1 MLCVSFS
8 ACFKR
13 ISIFQQ
19 NLLILTF
26 SKMKSKFS
34 FFFFFVAA
42 SVFAQ
47 KSVADLI
54 VHNANIYTVNSRFDV
69 AEAFAVKDDRI
80 LAIGTEEEIFSKF
93 QSKNLLNASGKTILP
108 GLIDAHAHFY
118 RYGEALQ
125 TVDLVGTKSWDEIV
139 QKTEAFAK
147 QNTEGWLIGRGW
159 DQNDWT
165 TKEYPT
171 KERLDKL
178 FPKRPVILTRVD
190 GHAAIVNQAA
200 LDSAKIQAG
209 QSLVGGEIETKNGQ
223 LTGILVDN
231 AIGLV
236 RALIPEAN
244 EKQRR
249 QAFLDAQKNCFAV
262 GLTTV
267 VDCGLDALHVDF
279 IEKMNLDKSLKMRLY
294 VMLSDDRK
302 NYEYLFKRGIVKTD
316 RLHVRSFKLYADGA
330 LGSRG
335 ACLLHPYT
343 DRANHFGFLLKDT
356 AYYSAVTKKIAEHEG
371 MQACTHAIGD
381 SANREI
387 LRIYGDVLRGPNDRR
402 WRIEHAQVVNKA
414 DFSLF
419 KKYSIIPSV
428 QPTHATSDMYW
439 AGARLGK
446 ERETGAYAFHK
457 LMEQNGWLPLGTDFP
472 VEDINPVLTFYAA
485 VARKDAKGFPEGG
498 YQIENALNR
507 EQTLRGM
514 TIWAAKANFEEKEKG
529 SLEVGKFADFII
541 LNQNIMEVAPLE
553 ILKTKVL
560 ATYLGGEKVF
570 GQ

>member
-1 MLCVSFS
+1 MIRNFKTMKS
-8 ACFKR
+8 ALL
-13 ISIFQQ
+13 IFQ
-19 NLLILTF
+19 LFI
-26 SKMKSKFS
+26 
-34 FFFFFVAA
+34 A
-42 SVFAQ
+42 SSIFAQ
-47 KSVADLI
+47 KQVVDLI
-54 VHNANIYTVNSRFDV
+54 VHNADIYTVNTRFDI
-69 AEAFAVKDDRI
+69 AEAFAVKGDRI

-93 QSKNLLNASGKTILP
+93 QSKSMLNALGKTILP

-125 TVDLVGTKSWDEIV
+125 TVDLVATKSWDEIV

-147 QNTEGWLIGRGW
+147 QNTEGWLVGRGW
-159 DQNDWT
+159 DQNDWVI
-165 TKEYPT
+165 KEYPT
-171 KERLDKL
+171 KEQLDKL

-190 GHAAIVNQAA
+190 GHAAIVNQVA

-209 QSLVGGEIETKNGQ
+209 QTLTGGEIETKNGQ

-236 RALIPEAN
+236 RSLIPEAN

-267 VDCGLDALHVDF
+267 VDCGLDAPLVDF

-294 VMLSDDRK
+294 VMLSDGRA
-302 NYEYLFKRGIVKTD
+302 NYEYLFKRGIIKTD

-356 AYYSAVTKKIAEHEG
+356 AYYAAVTKKIAEHEG

-381 SANREI
+381 SANRAI
-387 LRIYGDVLRGPNDRR
+387 LQIYGDVLKGANDRR
-402 WRIEHAQVVNKA
+402 WRIEHAQVINQA

-419 KKYSIIPSV
+419 KKYSIVPSV

-446 ERETGAYAFHK
+446 ERETGAYAYHK

-472 VEDINPVLTFYAA
+472 VEDINPILTFYAA
-485 VARKDAKGFPEGG
+485 VARKDEKGFPEGG
-498 YQIENALNR
+498 YQIDNALNR

-514 TIWAAKANFEEKEKG
+514 TIWAAKANFEEQEKG

-541 LNQNIMEVAPLE
+541 LNQNIMEVAPLD

-560 ATYLGGEKVF
+560 TTYVGGEKVF

>member
-1 MLCVSFS
+1 MKST
-8 ACFKR
+8 
-13 ISIFQQ
+13 
-19 NLLILTF
+19 LLILQLF
-26 SKMKSKFS
+26 I
-34 FFFFFVAA
+34 A
-42 SVFAQ
+42 SALFAQ
-47 KSVADLI
+47 KQAADLI
-54 VHNANIYTVNSRFDV
+54 VHNANIYTVNARFDI
-69 AEAFAVKDDRI
+69 AEAFAVKGDRI
-80 LAIGTEEEIFSKF
+80 VAIGTEEEIFSKF
-93 QSKNLLNASGKTILP
+93 QAKYQLNASGRTILP

-159 DQNDWT
+159 DQNDWAV
-165 TKEYPT
+165 KDYPT

-178 FPKRPVILTRVD
+178 FPKRPVILMRVD
-190 GHAAIVNQAA
+190 GHAAIVNQVA

-209 QSLVGGEIETKNGQ
+209 QTLVGGEIETKNGQ
-223 LTGILVDN
+223 LTGVLVDN

-236 RALIPEAN
+236 RSLIPEAN
-244 EKQRR
+244 EKQQR

-262 GLTTV
+262 GLTSV

-335 ACLLHPYT
+335 ACLLHPYS

-356 AYYSAVTKKIAEHEG
+356 AYYAAVTRKIAEHEG

-387 LRIYGDVLRGPNDRR
+387 LRIYADVLRGPNDRR
-402 WRIEHAQVVNKA
+402 WRIEHAQVIDKA

-419 KKYSIIPSV
+419 KKYSIVPSV

-472 VEDINPVLTFYAA
+472 VEDINPILTFYAA
-485 VARKDAKGFPEGG
+485 VTRKDVKGFPEGG
-498 YQIENALNR
+498 YQFDNALNR
-507 EQTLRGM
+507 EETLRGM
-514 TIWAAKANFEEKEKG
+514 TIWAAKANFEENEKG

-541 LNQNIMEVAPLE
+541 LNQNIMNVAPLD

-560 ATYLGGEKVF
+560 TTYVGGEKVF

>member
-1 MLCVSFS
+1 
-8 ACFKR
+8 
-13 ISIFQQ
+13 
-19 NLLILTF
+19 
-26 SKMKSKFS
+26 MKSLLLYL
-34 FFFFFVAA
+34 FVCVTS

-47 KSVADLI
+47 KQAVDLI
-54 VHNANIYTVNSRFDV
+54 IHNAKIYTVNARFDI
-69 AEAFAVKDDRI
+69 AEAMAVKGDRI
-80 LAIGTEEEIFSKF
+80 LAIGTKEEILSKF
-93 QSKNLLNASGKTILP
+93 QAKYQLNASGKTILP

-118 RYGEALQ
+118 GYGKSLQ
-125 TVDLVGTKSWDEIV
+125 TVDLVGTKNWDEIV

-159 DQNDWT
+159 DQNDWA

-178 FPKRPVILTRVD
+178 FPKRPVILMRVD
-190 GHAAIVNQAA
+190 GHAAIVNQVA

-209 QSLVGGEIETKNGQ
+209 QTLVGGEIETKNGQ
-223 LTGILVDN
+223 LTGVLVDN

-262 GLTTV
+262 GLTSV
-267 VDCGLDALHVDF
+267 VDCGLDAPLIDF

-335 ACLLHPYT
+335 ACLLHPYA

-356 AYYSAVTKKIAEHEG
+356 AYYAAVTRKIAEHEG

-387 LRIYGDVLRGPNDRR
+387 LRIYADVLKGPNDRR

-414 DFSLF
+414 DFSMF
-419 KKYSIIPSV
+419 KKYNIIPSV

-439 AGARLGK
+439 AGERLGK
-446 ERETGAYAFHK
+446 ERESGAYAFK
-457 LMEQNGWLPLGTDFP
+457 RLMDQNGWIPLGTDFP
-472 VEDINPVLTFYAA
+472 VEDINPILTFYAA
-485 VARKDAKGFPEGG
+485 VTRKDAKGFPEGG
-498 YQIENALNR
+498 YQFDNALNR
-507 EQTLRGM
+507 EETLRGM
-514 TIWAAKANFEEKEKG
+514 TIWAAKANFEENEKG

-541 LNQNIMEVAPLE
+541 LNQNIMDITPSM

-560 ATYLGGEKVF
+560 ATFIGGEKVYE
-570 GQ
+570 Q

>member
-1 MLCVSFS
+1 
-8 ACFKR
+8 
-13 ISIFQQ
+13 
-19 NLLILTF
+19 
-26 SKMKSKFS
+26 MKST
-34 FFFFFVAA
+34 FFILQLFITSAL
-42 SVFAQ
+42 FAQ
-47 KSVADLI
+47 KQVADLI
-54 VHNANIYTVNSRFDV
+54 IHNANIYTVNARFDI
-69 AEAFAVKDDRI
+69 AEAFAVKGDRI
-80 LAIGTEEEIFSKF
+80 VAIGTEEEIFSKF
-93 QSKNLLNASGKTILP
+93 QAKYQLNAAGRTILP

-118 RYGEALQ
+118 RYGESLQ

-159 DQNDWT
+159 DQNDWAV
-165 TKEYPT
+165 KDYPT

-190 GHAAIVNQAA
+190 GHAAIVNQVA

-209 QSLVGGEIETKNGQ
+209 QTLVGGEIETKNGQ
-223 LTGILVDN
+223 LTGVLVDN
-231 AIGLV
+231 AIGLI
-236 RALIPEAN
+236 RSLIPEAT

-262 GLTTV
+262 GLTSV

-335 ACLLHPYT
+335 ACLLHPYS

-356 AYYSAVTKKIAEHEG
+356 AYYAAVTRKIAEHEG

-387 LRIYGDVLRGPNDRR
+387 LRIYADVLRGPNDRR

-414 DFSLF
+414 DFLMF
-419 KKYSIIPSV
+419 KKYNIIPSV

-439 AGARLGK
+439 VGARLGK

-457 LMEQNGWLPLGTDFP
+457 LMDQNGWLPLGTDFP
-472 VEDINPVLTFYAA
+472 VEDINPILTFYAA
-485 VARKDAKGFPEGG
+485 VTRKDAKGFPEGG
-498 YQIENALNR
+498 YQFDNALNR
-507 EQTLRGM
+507 EETLRGM
-514 TIWAAKANFEEKEKG
+514 TIWAAKASFEENEKG

-541 LNQNIMEVAPLE
+541 LNQNIMNVAPLD
-553 ILKTKVL
+553 ILKTKIL
-560 ATYLGGEKVF
+560 TTYVGGEKVF

>member
-1 MLCVSFS
+1 M
-8 ACFKR
+8 K
-13 ISIFQQ
+13 IQ
-19 NLLILTF
+19 LL
-26 SKMKSKFS
+26 
-34 FFFFFVAA
+34 
-42 SVFAQ
+42 SVFLFITSSLFAQ
-47 KSVADLI
+47 KQNVDLI
-54 VHNANIYTVNSRFDV
+54 IHNAKVYTVNEQFDI
-69 AEAFAVKDDRI
+69 AESFAVKGDRI
-80 LAIGTEEEIFSKF
+80 VAVGSSQDILSKF
-93 QSKNLLNASGKTILP
+93 ESNSTFDAKSKTILP

-118 RYGEALQ
+118 GYGRSLQ
-125 TVDLVGTKSWDEIV
+125 TVDLVATKSWDEIV

-159 DQNDWT
+159 DQNDWAI
-165 TKEYPT
+165 KEYPT
-171 KERLDKL
+171 KEQLDKL

-190 GHAAIVNQAA
+190 GHAAIVNQVA

-209 QSLVGGEIETKNGQ
+209 QTLVGGEIETKNGQ

-236 RALIPEAN
+236 SALIPKAN

-267 VDCGLDALHVDF
+267 VDCGLDAPLVDF

-294 VMLSDDRK
+294 VMLSDGRA

-335 ACLLHPYT
+335 ACLLHPYA

-356 AYYSAVTKKIAEHEG
+356 AYYAAVTKKIAEHEG

-381 SANREI
+381 SANRAI
-387 LRIYGDVLRGPNDRR
+387 LQIYGDVLRGPNDRR
-402 WRIEHAQVVNKA
+402 WRIEHAQVINQA

-419 KKYSIIPSV
+419 KKYSIVPSV

-446 ERETGAYAFHK
+446 ERETDAYAFHK

-472 VEDINPVLTFYAA
+472 VEDINPILTFYAA
-485 VARKDAKGFPEGG
+485 VTRKDAKGFPEGG
-498 YQIENALNR
+498 YQFDNALNR
-507 EQTLRGM
+507 EETLRGM
-514 TIWAAKANFEEKEKG
+514 TIWAAKANFEENEKG

-541 LNQNIMEVAPLE
+541 LNQNIMEVPPLA
-553 ILKTKVL
+553 ILKTQVL
-560 ATYLGGEKVF
+560 ATFVGGEKVF